1 MDDRLA
7 PLRARIDAIDAEV
20 LKLVNERARLAQEVG
35 RIKQEANAPM
45 YRPEREAQ
53 VLRSLAQKNG
63 GPLDAE
69 SIASVFAAIIAACRA
84 LERPLSVSFLGP
96 TGTFSEAAMRRQFG
110 TRVQGVPAA
119 TIDEVFRSVEAGSCD
134 YGVAPI
140 ENSTEGAVSRTLD
153 LLLVTP
159 LAIIGEVSIPVRH
172 NLLTKSGTLE
182 GVKCVRAH
190 PQALAQCV
198 GWLNQHAPHLAREG
212 VSSNGEAARMAS
224 ADPTV
229 AAIAGEL
236 AAQHYGLQ
244 PVAEH
249 IQDDPQNRTRFI
261 VLGRQKT
268 TPSGNDK
275 TSLILSVPNR
285 AGAVYEMLAPL
296 AQHGVSMTRFESRPA
311 RMGTWEYYFYVDIEG
326 HQDEPQVARA
336 LAALRETCAFYKS
349 LGSYPAA
356 AR

>member
-7 PLRARIDAIDAEV
+7 PLRTRIDAIDAD
-20 LKLVNERARLAQEVG
+20 LLRLISERARIAQEVG
-35 RIKQEANAPM
+35 AIKQETGAPM

-53 VLRSLAQKNG
+53 VLRNLAQNNP

-69 SIASVFAAIIAACRA
+69 SVSTIFASIIAACRA

-96 TGTFSEAAMRRQFG
+96 TGTFSETAMRQQFG
-110 TRVQGVPAA
+110 TRVQGVPSA
-119 TIDEVFRSVEAGSCD
+119 TIDEVFRAVEAGSCD

-159 LAIIGEVSIPVRH
+159 LVIVGEVSIPVRH
-172 NLLTKSGTLE
+172 NLLTKSGTLD
-182 GVKCVRAH
+182 GVTRICAH
-190 PQALAQCV
+190 PQALGQCV
-198 GWLNQHAPHLAREG
+198 GWLNQHAPKLPRDG
-212 VSSNGEAARMAS
+212 VASNAEAARLAS
-224 ADPTV
+224 VDSTV

-236 AAQHYGLQ
+236 AAQHYGLTA
-244 PVAEH
+244 VAEH

-268 TPSGNDK
+268 TPSGRDK
-275 TSLILSVPNR
+275 TSLILSVANR
-285 AGAVYEMLAPL
+285 AGAVYDMLAPL
-296 AQHGVSMTRFESRPA
+296 SEHGVSMTRFESRPA

-326 HQDEPQVARA
+326 HQDEPNIARA

-356 AR
+356 GR